1 MPSAVQRSCPG
12 TSDAAPGR
20 GDSEPRAP
28 RGSRCRAEDAMND
41 DMKADEPF
49 DPPDPIPASARPPG
63 EARRPDR
70 VRSAGQRGGGEGTD
84 DDGPDS
90 DESGGPTAPQRPPSD
105 S

>member
-1 MPSAVQRSCPG
+1 MPSEVQRSCPG
-12 TSDAAPGR
+12 TSDAAHG
-20 GDSEPRAP
+20 GGGSEPRAA
-28 RGSRCRAEDAMND
+28 GLEGHAEDAMND

-49 DPPDPIPASARPPG
+49 DEPEPIPSSARPPG

-70 VRSAGQRGGGEGTD
+70 VRPAGQREGGEGTE

>member
-1 MPSAVQRSCPG
+1 
-12 TSDAAPGR
+12 
-20 GDSEPRAP
+20 
-28 RGSRCRAEDAMND
+28 MND
-41 DMKADEPF
+41 DMKRGDPF
-49 DPPDPIPASARPPG
+49 DEPDPIPASARPG

-70 VRSAGQRGGGEGTD
+70 VSPAGQPRVVEAD